1 MADLDGTFYGH
12 DTVIRVEGLSR
23 LSRRLS
29 KAGADAGNLR
39 DVMTAIGQAVVGAAN
54 VPVRTGRLKA
64 TLRAGKGKTK
74 AVVRMGGARAP
85 YAGVIEYGWRAR
97 GISGTGAVSSA
108 RDSRRAESERMIR
121 DGISDLLSK
130 NNLT

>member
-1 MADLDGTFYGH
+1 MTGDGTFYG
-12 DTVIRVEGLSR
+12 DGAVIRVEGLSR
-23 LSRRLS
+23 VLRRLN
-29 KAGADAGNLR
+29 KAGVDSTDMKDTMHR
-39 DVMTAIGQAVVGAAN
+39 IGQAVVNSAQ
-54 VPVRTGRLKA
+54 VPVRTGRLKS

-97 GISGTGAVSSA
+97 GITGTGGVSAA
-108 RDSRRAESERMIR
+108 RDARRDESERMIR
-121 DGISDLLSK
+121 DAIEQLLRK